1 MCDYNKILKDKICS
15 YRLRFRFL
23 RRKREYS
30 LPVRLDRFTFGWF
43 YLLLVEFYFP
53 FAVFFHL
60 FILCSRDTRVGQ
72 DGRESPSP
80 RLCPQKKCATYH

>member
-43 YLLLVEFYFP
+43 CFVSVRGFLL
-53 FAVFFHL
+53 
-60 FILCSRDTRVGQ
+60 
-72 DGRESPSP
+72 
-80 RLCPQKKCATYH
+80 